1 MIVIISILA
10 YMASVIFII
19 VVEIVNLFS
28 TNDPPKYKNSK
39 ASKRF
44 LNNKK
49 NKTQTTRKA
58 NTKWMEI

>member
-1 MIVIISILA
+1 MSVIISILA
-10 YMASVIFII
+10 YIGAAFII
-19 VVEIVNLFS
+19 IVIEIANLFS
-28 TNDPPKYKNSK
+28 PNDPPKDKNSK

-44 LNNKK
+44 LNNNK